1 MNILALD
8 TSFAAC
14 SVAVAHVATA
24 AAERPCRIDVHGLFE
39 PMQTGHAERLVPMI
53 AEVLDDAGLQITDI
67 DILAVANGPGS
78 FTGTRIAVAAAR
90 ALALSLPASK
100 VVAAST
106 LAAMAEGAVRQLLA
120 AGEPPTTSA
129 DLVVAVDARR
139 GEVYAQRFSPRDDGA
154 GADANSEPMLLS
166 IEAAAGLGGMRSVT
180 FCGSG
185 AAEVAAHARTIG
197 RDAEA
202 HLPDLLPD
210 ARDLARLAARLE
222 PAAAPV
228 GPLYLR
234 PADAKPQAGKSIE
247 RAHP

>member
-14 SVAVAHVATA
+14 SVAIAHVATT
-24 AAERPCRIDVHGLFE
+24 AERPCRFGVHGLLE

-53 AEVLDDAGLQITDI
+53 GDVLEIAGLEMSDI
-67 DILAVANGPGS
+67 EVLAVANGPGS

-90 ALALSLPASK
+90 ALALALPAAKIVS
-100 VVAAST
+100 ASS
-106 LAAMAEGAVRQLLA
+106 LAVMAEGAMRQLQS
-120 AGEPPTTSA
+120 AGERPGGFT

-139 GEVYAQRFSPRDDGA
+139 GEVYAQRFSPRDDGS
-154 GADANSEPMLLS
+154 GADAKSEPELLA
-166 IEAAAGLGGMRSVT
+166 IEAAAGLGGMRAVT

-185 AAEVAAHARTIG
+185 AVEVASHARRLG
-197 RDAEA
+197 RDADA
-202 HLPDLLPD
+202 RLPDLLPD

-234 PADAKPQAGKSIE
+234 PADAKPQAGKTIE

>member
-14 SVAVAHVATA
+14 SVAVAHVATT
-24 AAERPCRIDVHGLFE
+24 AAERPCRIDVNGLLE

-67 DILAVANGPGS
+67 DVLAVANGPGS

-90 ALALSLPASK
+90 ALALALPASK
-100 VVAAST
+100 IVAASS
-106 LAAMAEGAVRQLLA
+106 LAVMAEGAMRQLQS
-120 AGEPPTTSA
+120 AGERPCGFT

-139 GEVYAQRFSPRDDGA
+139 GEVYAQRFSPRDDGS
-154 GADANSEPMLLS
+154 GADANSEPELLA
-166 IEAAAGLGGMRSVT
+166 IEAAAGLGGMRAVT

-185 AAEVAAHARTIG
+185 AVEVAAHARRLG
-197 RDAEA
+197 REA
-202 HLPDLLPD
+202 NARLPDLLPD

-234 PADAKPQAGKSIE
+234 PADAKPQAGKTIE